1 MKKFD
6 LNSFNALV
14 NKYLSPQG
22 MNDLNRFLEEFPARA
37 GYGVLIAGGIVW
49 LIAGLGIVYATTL
62 AKNVS
67 DIRTELIKT
76 EALKPVV
83 PTISTQAVSSDEIAN
98 FAARTNPLY
107 KDINIT
113 SIRDTI
119 NVASS
124 SGRYFGAFR
133 ESINHAY
140 NGGTRWRLA
149 IDYLCVGRECQN
161 GFLQGSFKVNTLS
174 INR

>member
-1 MKKFD
+1 MKNFD

-14 NKYLSPQG
+14 NKYLSPQS
-22 MNDLNRFLEEFPARA
+22 MMDMNRFLEELPARA

-62 AKNVS
+62 AQNVS

-83 PTISTQAVSSDEIAN
+83 PTISTQSVSSDDITK
-98 FAARTNPLY
+98 FAARINPLY
-107 KDINIT
+107 RDVNISALRNT
-113 SIRDTI
+113 LSLT
-119 NVASS
+119 SS

-133 ESINHAY
+133 EAMNHAY